1 MSGYGP
7 AEIIVQSRS
16 ARMLAIYGAACAN
29 MVIDRIRDGY
39 GPPASD
45 NEWDAIV
52 EEALSIAESC
62 DDALM
67 RTRGR

>member
-1 MSGYGP
+1 
-7 AEIIVQSRS
+7 
-16 ARMLAIYGAACAN
+16 MLAIYGAACAN